1 MRPPTTPLVLTAL
14 LLAALPTGATAQ
26 QADDDQAFLR
36 VPVPEEGEDRIH
48 RLRTQVRHTTVIVL
62 PAGETI
68 LDFVVGDSEYWHLA
82 GAANVAFL
90 KPLASDAA
98 TNIALVCE
106 SGRIYSFLVAEQ
118 SDGPPHLVV
127 RVESGAEAARLSG
140 GSGRPAFVARSEVA
154 AYQQMAAE
162 AAEAAR
168 SAREAAEVG
177 ILEARSQAEAAIEEF
192 RAGYPERLAFEY
204 RLDGDA
210 AERPFLVEA
219 MWHDG
224 QFTYVRSHAQESPA
238 LYELRDGEPALVAY
252 DLTEDGLYVARHVLG
267 DGWLQIGDKR
277 AAWRF
282 TPQGSAPMSRWKQW
296 VSPPEGALPG
306 GIVTKAGVV
315 LIAVLVGGLL
325 FSWAMTG
332 PQEADTLVALPDA
345 QAVDDGMG
353 RSLQNRIRA
362 EAERQT
368 LEAAARARAELER
381 RQAATAEEMARLQAE
396 SETPNTAALIPGI
409 GPAESELREALRLEE
424 LERRTRSLRALPVAQ
439 SYRDPN
445 ATAESSEAGTGDAA
459 DADVAVLENAVQ
471 AALASFEQSL
481 GALENEL
488 EAGLA
493 GEQLLLGSPGIATA
507 AAPLSGQQASRPAPS
522 PIQPGRSVRPADPPG
537 WERIY
542 EGSFL
547 EGVLLTQLTG
557 DFPGPVLATVS
568 VPFYSADR
576 QRILIPRGA
585 RVVGTARAV
594 QDPDQSRL
602 AVAFHRL
609 IMPDG
614 SWIDLEFTGLNQA
627 GEGALRDQVDRHY
640 FSTFAAA
647 GAIGVVSGLALA
659 GGSPFGLR
667 AGVGQGLG
675 QSATSVLDRF
685 LNRLPTLTIR
695 AGHRL
700 RIWFTSDVLVPRA
713 GTRQ

>member
-1 MRPPTTPLVLTAL
+1 MRPPTTPIVLTAL
-14 LLAALPTGATAQ
+14 LLAALPARATAQ
-26 QADDDQAFLR
+26 QENDDAFLR

-48 RLRTQVRHTTVIVL
+48 RLRTRVRHTTVIVL
-62 PAGETI
+62 PPGENI
-68 LDFVVGDSEYWHLA
+68 LDFVVGDSEYWHLT

-90 KPLASDAA
+90 KPLSPDAA

-168 SAREAAEVG
+168 SAREAAEAG
-177 ILEARSQAEAAIEEF
+177 ILEARTQAESAIEEF
-192 RAGYPERLAFEY
+192 RARYPERLAFEY

-210 AERPFLVEA
+210 ADRPFLVEA

-224 QFTYVRSHAQESPA
+224 QFTYLRSRAQESPA

-252 DLTEDGLYVARHVLG
+252 DLSEDGLYIARHVLG

-277 AAWRF
+277 ASWRF
-282 TPQGSAPMSRWKQW
+282 TPQGRPPMSRWKQW

-306 GIVTKAGVV
+306 RHRDEGGRGVDRR
-315 LIAVLVGGLL
+315 ARRWTPVLVG
-325 FSWAMTG
+325 
-332 PQEADTLVALPDA
+332 
-345 QAVDDGMG
+345 DDGSPGSRHSRSPARGAGG
-353 RSLQNRIRA
+353 RRRDGPVAPGRIRQ

-381 RQAATAEEMARLQAE
+381 RQAAAAEEMARLQTE
-396 SETPNTAALIPGI
+396 SETPNTAALIPGVSA
-409 GPAESELREALRLEE
+409 AESELREALRLEE

-459 DADVAVLENAVQ
+459 DADVALLENTVQ
-471 AALASFEQSL
+471 AALASFEQSV

-493 GEQLLLGSPGIATA
+493 GEQLLLGSPGIAAA
-507 AAPLSGQQASRPAPS
+507 AAPASGQQASRPAPS

-547 EGVLLTQLTG
+547 EAVLLTQLTG

-609 IMPDG
+609 LMPDG

-627 GEGALRDQVDRHY
+627 GEGALQDQVDRHY

-700 RIWFTSDVLVPRA
+700 RVWFTSDVLVPRA